1 MKKMFVTALV
11 FGFVLIG
18 SNAEAKMADNPA
30 SSAYVLMEND
40 PTTIIDNYIKAIGG
54 KANVEKI
61 KNSVLLM
68 EADFQGATIVI
79 RGISDQVNGRMLQ
92 ETSVMG
98 NVAQKTVL
106 VDGKGKMSAMGQE
119 QELPEEMVSM
129 LKAQTYVFPE
139 MHYKELGY
147 EMEVQ
152 GTEIINEEEA
162 HKLVITAPNGMKTVD
177 FYSVASGLKLSTSS
191 EAAGDVTYLDYS
203 EIEGVKFPMRLL
215 IKNPMLPE
223 ALEAKIV
230 SVKFNQELSD
240 EDFK

>member
-1 MKKMFVTALV
+1 
-11 FGFVLIG
+11 
-18 SNAEAKMADNPA
+18 
-30 SSAYVLMEND
+30 
-40 PTTIIDNYIKAIGG
+40 
-54 KANVEKI
+54 
-61 KNSVLLM
+61 
-68 EADFQGATIVI
+68 
-79 RGISDQVNGRMLQ
+79 
-92 ETSVMG
+92 
-98 NVAQKTVL
+98 
-106 VDGKGKMSAMGQE
+106 MSAMGQE

-162 HKLVITAPNGMKTVD
+162 HKLVITTPNGMKTVD
-177 FYSVASGLKLSTSS
+177 YYSVASGLKLSTSS